1 VGTLAPLP
9 FAVPVIAAALLAGA
23 SGLVRRRGADV
34 AATLTALAV
43 TVLCAL
49 LLAHVWHGDEIY
61 WFSGWR
67 PRAGVAIGI
76 SFAIDPLGAGTAT
89 LAALLVTSA
98 LVYSWRYFE
107 ALAPLYH
114 ALMLMFLA
122 GMAAFCLSGD
132 LFNMFVL
139 FELMGASAYALTAY
153 KSEERG
159 PIQGAL
165 NFAITNSLG
174 AFMTLAGLAL
184 LYGRTGA
191 LNLAQMGHALAGQR
205 VDGLVIVAFVL
216 VCTGFL
222 VKAAAVPFHF
232 WLADAHAVA
241 PVPVCVL
248 FSGVM
253 VQLGLYAVAR
263 VYWTVFSGA
272 LTPDGSALRTLLLVL
287 GAAGALL
294 GAVMC
299 LEQRHLK
306 RLLAYS
312 TISHSGTFLI
322 GIGLL
327 GPAGLAATAVYVLA
341 HGLVKAALFMLTGI
355 IGHRLGSVDEHD
367 LHGRGRELRFTGA
380 LYGVGALALAALP
393 PFGPFLGKA
402 LTDDAAH
409 QQGFWWVAPLLA
421 LASALTGG
429 AILRA
434 GARVFLGWGARE
446 RDGRDEEAARE
457 EPETGGRHDRTPVP
471 MLAPA
476 IALLL
481 GGLAVGLVPGL
492 HRGAQAAAERFADR
506 AGVVARTFGTHAP
519 PLVHHA
525 LRPISASAYAW
536 GVASVLG
543 ALLVAWIGLRM
554 PALRRRAAPAWQAPG
569 ARALGLLRAA
579 HSGHVGDYVAWL
591 VLGVA
596 AFGGAVAL
604 AAP

>member
-1 VGTLAPLP
+1 VSTLAPLP
-9 FAVPVIAAALLAGA
+9 FAVPVLVAAALAGT
-23 SGLVRRRGADV
+23 SGLIRQRGAEI
-34 AATLTALAV
+34 AGTLTALAV

-67 PRAGVAIGI
+67 PRDGVAIGI
-76 SFAIDPLGAGTAT
+76 SFTIDPLGAGMAT

-98 LVYSWRYFE
+98 LVYSWRYFD
-107 ALAPLYH
+107 ALAPLFH
-114 ALMLMFLA
+114 VLMLMFLA
-122 GMAAFCLSGD
+122 GMTAFCLTGD

-139 FELMGASAYALTAY
+139 FELMGVSAYALTAY

-159 PIQGAL
+159 PLQGAL

-174 AFMTLAGLAL
+174 AFMTLTGLAL

-191 LNLAQMGHALAGQR
+191 LNLAQMGHALAGHH
-205 VDGLVIVAFVL
+205 VDGLVVVAFVL

-272 LTPDGSALRTLLLVL
+272 LPPTGNALHVVLVVL
-287 GAAGALL
+287 GAVGAVV

-312 TISHSGTFLI
+312 TISHSGMFLI

-327 GPAGLAATAVYVLA
+327 GSAGIAASALFVLA
-341 HGLVKAALFMLTGI
+341 HGLVKAAMFMLTGI
-355 IGHRLGSVDEHD
+355 LGHRLGSVDEHD
-367 LHGRGRELRFTGA
+367 LHGRGRELRGTGA
-380 LYGVGALALAALP
+380 LYGVGALALASLP

-409 QQGFWWVAPLLA
+409 AHGYWWVAPLLA
-421 LASALTGG
+421 LVSALTGG

-434 GARVFLGWGARE
+434 GARVFLGWGVPE
-446 RDGRDEEAARE
+446 RDARDEEAAAE
-457 EPETGGRHDRTPVP
+457 EPETRGRHDRTPLP
-471 MLAPA
+471 MLTPP
-476 IALLL
+476 IVLLL
-481 GGLAVGLVPGL
+481 GGLAVGLIPRL
-492 HRGAQAAAERFADR
+492 HHGVERAAERFVDR
-506 AGVVARTFGTHAP
+506 AGVAGRVLGTHAP
-519 PLVHHA
+519 PLAHHA
-525 LRPISASAYAW
+525 VHPISGAAYAW
-536 GVASVLG
+536 GIVSVLG
-543 ALLVAWIGLRM
+543 ALLVAWLGLWM
-554 PALRRRAAPAWQAPG
+554 PQLRRRVAPAWQAPG
-569 ARALGLLRAA
+569 ARALGVLRAA